1 MTTYNM
7 NLATSY
13 VPSWGVWEVARELI
27 CNAIDADPENMAIEK
42 NGQNEIRIRTQ
53 SVPDIASLFVI
64 GQGDKSIGG
73 STIGQFG
80 EGAKMAALAATRM
93 ASREGLILRTPTQ
106 TITFDFIETLG
117 TKTLHALVSE
127 ADNGDGFTA
136 EIRLPGVSHIY
147 AGKIEPNMA
156 AGPHPKRQPIRM
168 SVFIK
173 GVFINTIDKASVWDW
188 NLPDLET
195 NRDRAMV
202 SEWSTAWEI
211 GKWLE
216 NNITRSIAKEI
227 IQHEG
232 VIEADS
238 LEYRTGSFK
247 IKESFLKA
255 FHDLY
260 GPDAILAIGDESDQ
274 VAARQGYNI
283 AVILDKNIRHV
294 LGLAGVQNTK
304 DVTNQTYDLVPV
316 NPEPYKQKIEM
327 LRRIDEIVKAPHIK
341 VQIFEVRNDSLM
353 GYADFQNDMVLW
365 LSESLFRSG
374 NDFELARTYCHELAH
389 FLSKS
394 FDASR
399 GFENG
404 LDGIAGSLAMHILGG
419 AV

>member
-1 MTTYNM
+1 
-7 NLATSY
+7 L
-13 VPSWGVWEVARELI
+13 
-27 CNAIDADPENMAIEK
+27 
-42 NGQNEIRIRTQ
+42 
-53 SVPDIASLFVI
+53 
-64 GQGDKSIGG
+64 G
-73 STIGQFG
+73 STQNV
-80 EGAKMAALAATRM
+80 
-93 ASREGLILRTPTQ
+93 Q
-106 TITFDFIETLG
+106 D
-117 TKTLHALVSE
+117 
-127 ADNGDGFTA
+127 
-136 EIRLPGVSHIY
+136 
-147 AGKIEPNMA
+147 
-156 AGPHPKRQPIRM
+156 
-168 SVFIK
+168 
-173 GVFINTIDKASVWDW
+173 TIDKASVWDW

-419 AV
+419 AA